1 MKVKDNIALHL
12 RCIEADLRE
21 YLMDP
26 SDHTFETIEDVHILL
41 LDVMIGWASRP
52 NQKKESQMMTR
63 WEKFERVVLLLLV
76 IVLIGDLLYWRPY

>member
-26 SDHTFETIEDVHILL
+26 SDYTVEYIEDIHILL
-41 LDVMIGWASRP
+41 LDVMYRLGIDPVSEEENIDIDLDGGLSAT
-52 NQKKESQMMTR
+52 NEQGES
-63 WEKFERVVLLLLV
+63 E
-76 IVLIGDLLYWRPY
+76 

>member
-1 MKVKDNIALHL
+1 MKVKEDIALHL

-41 LDVMIGWASRP
+41 LDVMYRLGITPESEEENIDIDLDGGLSAT
-52 NQKKESQMMTR
+52 NEQEKE
-63 WEKFERVVLLLLV
+63 E
-76 IVLIGDLLYWRPY
+76 

>member
-1 MKVKDNIALHL
+1 MKVKEDIALHL

-41 LDVMIGWASRP
+41 LDVMYRLGITP
-52 NQKKESQMMTR
+52 ES
-63 WEKFERVVLLLLV
+63 EEEN
-76 IVLIGDLLYWRPY
+76 IDIDLDGGLSATNEQGESE

>member
-1 MKVKDNIALHL
+1 MKVKDSIALHL

-41 LDVMIGWASRP
+41 LDVMYRLGVTP
-52 NQKKESQMMTR
+52 ES
-63 WEKFERVVLLLLV
+63 EEEN
-76 IVLIGDLLYWRPY
+76 IDIDLDGGLSATNEQGETE

>member
-1 MKVKDNIALHL
+1 MKVKDSIALHL

-41 LDVMIGWASRP
+41 LDVMYRLGITPELEEENIDIDLDGGLSAT
-52 NQKKESQMMTR
+52 NEQGES
-63 WEKFERVVLLLLV
+63 E
-76 IVLIGDLLYWRPY
+76 

>member
-1 MKVKDNIALHL
+1 MKVKDSIALHL

-41 LDVMIGWASRP
+41 LDVMYRLGITPISEEENIDIDLDGGLSAT
-52 NQKKESQMMTR
+52 NEQGES
-63 WEKFERVVLLLLV
+63 E
-76 IVLIGDLLYWRPY
+76 

>member
-1 MKVKDNIALHL
+1 MKVKDSIALHL

-41 LDVMIGWASRP
+41 LDVMYRLGITPESEEENIDIDLDGGLSAT
-52 NQKKESQMMTR
+52 NEQEKE
-63 WEKFERVVLLLLV
+63 E
-76 IVLIGDLLYWRPY
+76 